1 VGNVLIIGKGDLYTS
16 VISSDSCRE
25 KAFVVM
31 PYKQYF
37 KSLSNAENGNT
48 RMDNLNEMEK
58 SFIVYDKVY
67 IISDSI
73 NEGFEL
79 TAFFSELGT
88 RRIIVATQYSRDYQ
102 LYKKLGARLVYISK
116 PRSCSYSWL
125 TNDL

>member
-1 VGNVLIIGKGDLYTS
+1 MGNVLIIGKGDLYTS
-16 VISSDSCRE
+16 VISSDCCRE

-37 KSLSNAENGNT
+37 KSLYNAEDGNT
-48 RMDNLNEMEK
+48 RKDNLIEMEK

-67 IISDSI
+67 IITDSI

-88 RRIIVATQYSRDYQ
+88 RRIIVVTQCSRDYQ

-116 PRSCSYSWL
+116 PGSYSYSWL
-125 TNDL
+125 TNYL